1 MLAGQRFD
9 PDRYVGL
16 RAAPTLGDRAQW
28 EQFGRFGACH
38 VHACPRPDRAAL
50 AMCALSPR
58 VRACDETD
66 LQPREGTDPSLIPTV
81 VDIIIGKVRAKV
93 SRSHTSNPSLL
104 GPVPCPFSLFTAPI
118 LTGVPCGAFAG
129 FSATARSCLVLLAT
143 DRPFYIPGASQ
154 VRAAP
159 SPARTRPPLAV
170 QMVSTHSS
178 SALVAAM
185 RSPAHRLS
193 PSLLFSLHRYLRH
206 DPGGNPAEI
215 SKPRCSLTSPR
226 RR

>member
-1 MLAGQRFD
+1 
-9 PDRYVGL
+9 
-16 RAAPTLGDRAQW
+16 
-28 EQFGRFGACH
+28 
-38 VHACPRPDRAAL
+38 
-50 AMCALSPR
+50 MCALSPR

-185 RSPAHRLS
+185 RSPANRLS
-193 PSLLFSLHRYLRH
+193 PSLLLSLHRYLRH